1 MAFCS
6 NCGFELPEGVKYCPQ
21 CGTPSINATRQGKT
35 KYEGEIHK
43 CPNCGEVLGAFV
55 AVCPS
60 CGYELRGASA
70 SSVVSSFAKK
80 IEEIEHGEAGAK
92 MSARAREKQLIS
104 LISNFVI
111 PNTKEELLEFMILA
125 SSHINVDKYN
135 TSLIISGSEMAVS
148 NAWCSMFEQAYK
160 KAQISFGNS
169 SDFTLFS
176 SIYNEKKKVIAKQQR
191 IHKTNWK
198 YARSLLGVGLSL
210 VFMALLFAFQTRF
223 FNRDVSVIKAENTR
237 LDAIVQE
244 VYSYIEEENYT
255 MARAKTTELV
265 FDLSKS
271 SSSDCQKAAEKWDA
285 TRAELM
291 EIIDS
296 AETNKSTNGS
306 AP

>member
-35 KYEGEIHK
+35 KYDGEIHK

-60 CGYELRGASA
+60 CGYELRGTSA

-92 MSARAREKQLIS
+92 MSARAREKQIVS
-104 LISNFVI
+104 LVRNFVI

-125 SSHINVDKYN
+125 SSNINIERYD
-135 TSLIISGSEMAVS
+135 TSQVMSASKKAVS
-148 NAWCSMFEQAYK
+148 DAWESMFEQAYQ

-169 SDFTLFS
+169 PDFSLFS
-176 SIYNEKKKVIAKQQR
+176 SIYEEKKEIIAKQQKKSKK
-191 IHKTNWK
+191 HLT
-198 YARSLLGVGLSL
+198 LSW
-210 VFMALLFAFQTRF
+210 VLLFGGLLLLIVVPLIMSKVLS
-223 FNRDVSVIKAENTR
+223 NNNTR
-237 LDAIVQE
+237 IIETESTRLNAIVQE

-285 TRAELM
+285 TRAELV

-296 AETNKSTNGS
+296 AEANKSTNGS

>member
-92 MSARAREKQLIS
+92 MSARAREKQIVS
-104 LISNFVI
+104 LVRNFVI
-111 PNTKEELLEFMILA
+111 PNRYDTSQVMSA
-125 SSHINVDKYN
+125 SKK
-135 TSLIISGSEMAVS
+135 AVS
-148 NAWCSMFEQAYK
+148 DAWESMFEQAYQ

-169 SDFTLFS
+169 PDFSLFS
-176 SIYNEKKKVIAKQQR
+176 SIYEEKKEIIAKQQKKSKK
-191 IHKTNWK
+191 HLT
-198 YARSLLGVGLSL
+198 LSW
-210 VFMALLFAFQTRF
+210 VLLFGGLLLLIVVPLIMSKVLS
-223 FNRDVSVIKAENTR
+223 NNNTR
-237 LDAIVQE
+237 IIETESTRLNAIVQE

-285 TRAELM
+285 TRAELV

-296 AETNKSTNGS
+296 AEANKSTNGS